1 MSNIGQKYYTI
12 VSNKGKQAVI
22 KALANKELIDLTTM
36 SVGDGKN
43 PIDANWKTLPN
54 EKDKFGITQI
64 KIVDN
69 ITLEVTGILS
79 ASKGG
84 YMICQAGLYTSDNIL
99 FAIAQ
104 LPQTAKPVLSDG
116 ASKDMTIKFIITIAD
131 TSVVNL
137 SIDPNI
143 NIITQSR
150 LDEVI
155 ELNANEL
162 RAEIEDK
169 VDALKQETTANLATL
184 ATKADKSVTY
194 TKTEVNNL
202 VNAKANAN
210 ATVNLT
216 GNQTIQGVK
225 TFTSNITA
233 PNITAMQNN
242 INTINT
248 SLSTVVSNEFT
259 PYLILKSSAL
269 GLKNFNLND
278 GDGQDEINAII
289 AEAAKYRMFRI
300 SINGTVTGNIIF
312 SNINYCEVAFNW
324 QTSAKLIGNLSAQSG
339 SIIRIV
345 NPTLENG
352 QINLGRYSKCFLLS
366 AVNIIAPADRAAIDI
381 GSGSTLF
388 TDQTSGY
395 PPRPLNLTSNTYG
408 IGIDNGSS
416 FIAGRNLTINTT
428 NTTTKINLSRGSF
441 ASLSG
446 TALSG
451 DGNDFNIA
459 TNTVTASGI
468 IMR

>member
-1 MSNIGQKYYTI
+1 MSNIEQKYYTI

-36 SVGDGKN
+36 SVGDGES
-43 PIDANWKTLPN
+43 PIDTNWQSLPN

-84 YMICQAGLYTSDNIL
+84 YMIRQAGLYTSDNIL

-116 ASKDMTIKFIITIAD
+116 ASKDMTIKFVITIAD
-131 TSVVNL
+131 ASVVNL

-162 RAEIEDK
+162 RVEIEDK
-169 VDALKQETTANLATL
+169 VNALKKETTTNL
-184 ATKADKSVTY
+184 ATKADKSTTY

-216 GNQTIQGVK
+216 GNQTINGTK
-225 TFTSNITA
+225 TFNNNISS
-233 PNITAMQNN
+233 PNLTAMQNS

-248 SLSTVVSNEFT
+248 SLSTVVSETFS
-259 PYLILKSSAL
+259 PYLILKNAPL
-269 GLKNFNLND
+269 GFKAFSIQD
-278 GDGQDEINAII
+278 GANQDEIDEILNQAVR
-289 AEAAKYRMFRI
+289 YRFYRLYLY
-300 SINGTVTGNIIF
+300 GTITGNINISNADYVQIIF
-312 SNINYCEVAFNW
+312 NYDG
-324 QTSAKLIGNLSAQSG
+324 QAKLIGNLSLGFQSTAR
-339 SIIRIV
+339 IIS
-345 NPTLENG
+345 PTIQNG
-352 QINLGRYSKCFLLS
+352 QLAVSRFSRAYLLS
-366 AVNIIAPADRAAIDI
+366 GCNITAPTSKEAIQI
-381 GSGSTLF
+381 GSCSTIF
-388 TDQTSGY
+388 TDVFDQY
-395 PPRPLNLTSNTYG
+395 PLKPLNLTSNAYG
-408 IGIDNGSS
+408 ISIDNNSS
-416 FIAGRNLTINTT
+416 FIAGRGLTINTT
-428 NTTTKINLSRGSF
+428 NTPTKISVSRGSF
-441 ASLSG
+441 A
-446 TALSG
+446 ALLETVLNG
-451 DGNDFNIA
+451 DGADFNIA

>member
-1 MSNIGQKYYTI
+1 MSNEQKYYTI

-36 SVGDGKN
+36 SVGDGEN
-43 PIDANWKTLPN
+43 PIDANWESLPN

-79 ASKGG
+79 AQKGG
-84 YMICQAGLYTSDNIL
+84 YMIRQAGLYTSDNIL

-116 ASKDMTIKFIITIAD
+116 ASKDMTIKFVITIAD

-169 VDALKQETTANLATL
+169 VDALKQETTTNLATL
-184 ATKADKSVTY
+184 ATKADKTTTY

-216 GNQTIQGVK
+216 GAQSIAGVK
-225 TFTSNITA
+225 TFTNNIVS
-233 PNITAMQNN
+233 PNITAMQNS

-248 SLSTVVSNEFT
+248 SLRTVVSETFT
-259 PYLILKSSAL
+259 PYLILKNAPL
-269 GLKNFNLND
+269 GFKAFSLQD
-278 GDGQDEINAII
+278 RAGQNEIDTLLEQAV
-289 AEAAKYRMFRI
+289 KYRFYRLYI
-300 SINGTVTGNIIF
+300 YGTVTGN
-312 SNINYCEVAFNW
+312 
-324 QTSAKLIGNLSAQSG
+324 
-339 SIIRIV
+339 
-345 NPTLENG
+345 
-352 QINLGRYSKCFLLS
+352 
-366 AVNIIAPADRAAIDI
+366 
-381 GSGSTLF
+381 
-388 TDQTSGY
+388 
-395 PPRPLNLTSNTYG
+395 
-408 IGIDNGSS
+408 
-416 FIAGRNLTINTT
+416 
-428 NTTTKINLSRGSF
+428 
-441 ASLSG
+441 
-446 TALSG
+446 
-451 DGNDFNIA
+451 
-459 TNTVTASGI
+459 
-468 IMR
+468 

>member
-1 MSNIGQKYYTI
+1 MSNEQKYYTI

-36 SVGDGKN
+36 SVGDGEN
-43 PIDANWKTLPN
+43 PIDANWESLPN

-79 ASKGG
+79 AQKGG
-84 YMICQAGLYTSDNIL
+84 YMIRQAGLYTSDNIL

-116 ASKDMTIKFIITIAD
+116 ASKDMTIKFVITIAD

-169 VDALKQETTANLATL
+169 VDALKQETTTNLATL
-184 ATKADKSVTY
+184 ATKADKTTTY

-216 GNQTIQGVK
+216 GAQSIAGVK
-225 TFTSNITA
+225 TFTNNIVS
-233 PNITAMQNN
+233 PNITAMQNS

-248 SLSTVVSNEFT
+248 SLRTVVSETFT
-259 PYLILKSSAL
+259 PYLILKNAPL
-269 GLKNFNLND
+269 GFKAFSLQD
-278 GDGQDEINAII
+278 RAGQNEIDTLLEQAV
-289 AEAAKYRMFRI
+289 KYRFYRLYI
-300 SINGTVTGNIIF
+300 YGTVTGNISISQADYVQIIF
-312 SNINYCEVAFNW
+312 DAES
-324 QTSAKLIGNLSAQSG
+324 QAKLVGNLSLGFQSTAR
-339 SIIRIV
+339 IISPIIQ
-345 NPTLENG
+345 NG
-352 QINLGRYSKCFLLS
+352 QLTVARFVRAYLLS
-366 AVNIIAPADRAAIDI
+366 GCNITAPTSKPAIEI
-381 GSGSTLF
+381 GSGSSVF
-388 TDQTSGY
+388 TDVFDVY
-395 PPRPLNLTSNTYG
+395 PLKPFNLTSDTAG
-408 IGIDNGSS
+408 IYIDNGSS
-416 FIAGRNLTINTT
+416 FIAGRGLTINTT
-428 NTTTKINLSRGSF
+428 TTPTKINLTRGSF
-441 ASLSG
+441 ASLFDN
-446 TALSG
+446 TLSG

-459 TNTVTASGI
+459 VNTVTANGI